1 MFEPY
6 EWHEHQ
12 RLGKPRWRV
21 RQGMAERRMQL
32 IDELNMISEKL
43 GSDNF
48 RFADVDKWHEVKQ
61 AVLACEESEEVT
73 SS

>member
-1 MFEPY
+1 
-6 EWHEHQ
+6 
-12 RLGKPRWRV
+12 
-21 RQGMAERRMQL
+21 MQL